1 MGIGRWFRK
10 KEPSEDDL
18 AAVERMLGP
27 DGDFS
32 FAVLRVSGVDRVP
45 DPGARHAGGQVTG
58 VLQFDLLPAAAVDL
72 YLTMPAA
79 KWLRE
84 GDEVAVLVQLS
95 RLAAGKERAV
105 SVLWDRLPERG
116 SLIARNARATAAEL
130 NGEPV
135 EPDRELYRSHAV
147 IGDPSRPL
155 PGTGGGGTTVQQA
168 RALVSSGE
176 PVTGLVIEV
185 TDVRAPRLMRGRL
198 PEGASAADVVFEV
211 AREHEDRYRV
221 RMRIGF
227 STPER
232 RARVAT
238 VGATVPLRV
247 DPLDRDKV
255 AVDTAA
261 LGFDTSR

>member
-1 MGIGRWFRK
+1 VVARWLRK
-10 KEPSEDDL
+10 KEPSERDL
-18 AAVERMLGP
+18 ATAERMLGP

-45 DPGARHAGGQVTG
+45 DPGAKHAGAQVTG
-58 VLQFDLLPAAAVDL
+58 VVQFDLLPAAAVDQ
-72 YLTMPAA
+72 YLTMPTA
-79 KWLRE
+79 KWLRV

-95 RLAAGKERAV
+95 RLAAGQERAV
-105 SVLWDRLPERG
+105 SVLWDRLPERS
-116 SLIARNARATAAEL
+116 SLIARSARATAAEL

-135 EPDRELYRSHAV
+135 DADAQLYRSNAV
-147 IGDPSRPL
+147 IGDPGRPL
-155 PGTGGGGTTVQQA
+155 PGTEGGGTTVPQA

-176 PVTGLVIEV
+176 PATGVVVDV
-185 TDVRAPRLMRGRL
+185 TDVRAPRLLRGRM
-198 PEGASAADVVFEV
+198 PEGASVVDVVFEV
-211 AREHEDRYRV
+211 TREHEDRYRV

-227 STPER
+227 STPQR

-247 DPLDRDKV
+247 DPSDRDTV

-261 LGFDTSR
+261 LGFDG